1 MSQVIAIIPA
11 RAGSKRLPHKH
22 ILLLNGKPLIAWT
35 IEAAIESGVFD
46 EVIVNTDCQDIATIA
61 REYGATVPFVR
72 PSHLAEDHT
81 PTIDVIKHTL
91 EWYQEKQDFFKEVM
105 LLQPTSPLRD
115 GADIK
120 EAWDLYLKSQVDSV
134 VSVCE
139 LEHPVQWTYNLNEEL
154 GLTALFED
162 NLKRSQEYEKNYR
175 LNGAIYI
182 TKSKSIIENNKLF
195 STSSNV
201 GYVMPKFKSVDID
214 VKEDFDI
221 AEIFQSRKLSSC
233 YE

>member
-1 MSQVIAIIPA
+1 MGQTIAIIPA
-11 RAGSKRLPHKH
+11 RAGSKRLSQKH

-46 EVIVNTDCQDIATIA
+46 EIVVNTDCHDIATIA
-61 REYGATVPFVR
+61 KEYGAKVPFIR

-91 EWYQEKQDFFKEVM
+91 EWYIAKQVFFNEVV

-115 GADIK
+115 GSDIR
-120 EAWDLYLKSQVDSV
+120 EAWGLYLQSQTESV

-139 LEHPVQWTYNLNEEL
+139 IEHPIQWTYSLNEEL

-182 TKSKSIIENNKLF
+182 TKSKSIIKDKELF
-195 STSSNV
+195 SVSNNV
-201 GYVMPKFKSVDID
+201 GYVMPKYKSVDID
-214 VKEDFDI
+214 VKEDFQI
-221 AEIFQSRKLSSC
+221 AEIFLSRKK
-233 YE
+233 